1 MRCCEIKSL
10 ACPLLPLGRRM
21 PGDSVLR
28 SVRAVFVAISYARR
42 RRSARFCVELYFRVL
57 ICSEILRRA
66 IALNSILREILEF

>member
-1 MRCCEIKSL
+1 
-10 ACPLLPLGRRM
+10 M

-42 RRSARFCVELYFRVL
+42 RRSARFCVELYFRAL

-66 IALNSILREILEF
+66 MALNSILREILEF

>member
-28 SVRAVFVAISYARR
+28 SVRAVFVAAVMYVA
-42 RRSARFCVELYFRVL
+42 APQC
-57 ICSEILRRA
+57 EILRRA

>member
-10 ACPLLPLGRRM
+10 ACPLLPLARRM
-21 PGDSVLR
+21 LGGSVLR

-42 RRSARFCVELYFRVL
+42 RRRAKFRVELYF

-66 IALNSILREILEF
+66 MNGAKFHPA